1 MWQHRSPAIG
11 RRRSHDPSIPLTPTH
26 RVQDHLLFVPLLHF
40 VLQLVVFLAY
50 AASPR
55 LMSTTSSTD
64 SPPGTFSPSAPRT
77 TAASTTGFAFRVETL
92 KPALYQGVLKS
103 AVVFL
108 FRLSY
113 HLANGLFY
121 LLLDCKVCF
130 KSSHRHR
137 YGKEYNFTRG
147 SMDNIKD
154 YLVSIYSAF
163 DFFKIYYCT
172 SWWIAIGLPRKI
184 LLKLNANKLGSMRA
198 YI

>member
-55 LMSTTSSTD
+55 LMSTTAVRQEPSLPLLQGRLPHLQLV
-64 SPPGTFSPSAPRT
+64 SPFGSKLWNLPCS
-77 TAASTTGFAFRVETL
+77 RVF
-92 KPALYQGVLKS
+92 LKS

-113 HLANGLFY
+113 LLANGLFY

-130 KSSHRHR
+130 KSYHRHR
-137 YGKEYNFTRG
+137 YGTVYNFTRG
-147 SMDNIKD
+147 VWIISKTI
-154 YLVSIYSAF
+154 YTTRCIPLRVLCAQWYPSTRPSIST
-163 DFFKIYYCT
+163 KST
-172 SWWIAIGLPRKI
+172 TVPVE
-184 LLKLNANKLGSMRA
+184 
-198 YI
+198 